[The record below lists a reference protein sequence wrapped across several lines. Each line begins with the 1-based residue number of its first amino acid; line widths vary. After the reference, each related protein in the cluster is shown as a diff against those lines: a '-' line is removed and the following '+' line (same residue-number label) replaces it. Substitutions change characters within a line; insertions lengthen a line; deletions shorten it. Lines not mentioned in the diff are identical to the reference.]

1 MFGGSK
7 HFVYLCI
14 RNGMKRFYGT
24 KYAKTNL
31 KNKGMELE
39 KETIIGMTQEWAS
52 EMAIEGKSLEWLKA
66 NKKEISRSIANCKRS
81 AKEMRE
87 YIVNEEDGRD
97 VSSEEVKKRKAELVE
112 AIELEAEL
120 EKIIAKAIDAE
131 LDKRLE
137 TK

>member
-1 MFGGSK
+1 
-7 HFVYLCI
+7 
-14 RNGMKRFYGT
+14 
-24 KYAKTNL
+24 
-31 KNKGMELE
+31 MELD
-39 KETIIGMTQEWAS
+39 KETLIGMMQDWVS
-52 EMAIEGKSLEWLKA
+52 EMGLEYKSLEWLTE
-66 NKKEISRSIANCKRS
+66 NRKKLRNNVANCERS

-120 EKIIAKAIDAE
+120 EKVIAKAIDAE
-131 LDKRLE
+131 LEKRLE